1 MPTWP
6 PLDRPAMMLAAAGL
20 AVGAGLALAVAVD
33 ASDQP
38 VRARAP
44 LPAVPALA
52 GPTAMGLS
60 AEPGE
65 AARRPLFTP
74 DRRPPLKGG
83 GPVASD
89 GPDLQV
95 TGVITGVGGGAATGL
110 DRKSQKPFSVR
121 LGDDLQGWTVAAI
134 GRATLRLRRGAAV
147 RDYPLVLPPPP
158 TAGTPIVPPV
168 APLAAPAS
176 TPTPTPA
183 PPPGAPAGQAPS
195 PSATS
200 ASASPAAPPAP
211 GATGV
216 PPPSG
221 AAPGPTAPSAKPST
235 PPAAAGPAPANP
247 PPPDPQ
253 QLDAQPSHPPSRTPR
268 QQP

>member
-6 PLDRPAMMLAAAGL
+6 PLDRPALMLAAAGL

-38 VRARAP
+38 VRVRAP

-83 GPVASD
+83 GAVAPD

-95 TGVITGVGGGAATGL
+95 TGVVTGAAGGAATGL
-110 DRKSQKPFSVR
+110 DRKTQKPFSVR
-121 LGDDLQGWTVAAI
+121 LGDDLQGWTVEAI

-158 TAGTPIVPPV
+158 TAGVPI
-168 APLAAPAS
+168 APAV
-176 TPTPTPA
+176 TPVPTPSPA
-183 PPPGAPAGQAPS
+183 ATAAGGRSP
-195 PSATS
+195 PSAT
-200 ASASPAAPPAP
+200 PTTGAPPTNGAP
-211 GATGV
+211 SATGT

-221 AAPGPTAPSAKPST
+221 VAPGPTAPSAKPSGAP
-235 PPAAAGPAPANP
+235 PPATGPAANP
-247 PPPDPQ
+247 PPLDPQ
-253 QLDAQPSHPPSRTPR
+253 QLEAQPSHPPSRPSPDGTPR

>member
-6 PLDRPAMMLAAAGL
+6 PLDRPAVMLATAGL
-20 AVGAGLALAVAVD
+20 AIGAGLALAVAVD

-38 VRARAP
+38 LRVRAP

-83 GPVASD
+83 GAVAPD

-95 TGVITGVGGGAATGL
+95 TGVVTGAAGGAATGL
-110 DRKSQKPFSVR
+110 DRKTQKPFSVR
-121 LGDDLQGWTVAAI
+121 LGDDLQGWTVEAI

-158 TAGTPIVPPV
+158 TPGVPIVP
-168 APLAAPAS
+168 AA
-176 TPTPTPA
+176 TPA
-183 PPPGAPAGQAPS
+183 PTPSPVTSAPGGGARPPSASLPAAPSAPGAP
-195 PSATS
+195 SAT
-200 ASASPAAPPAP
+200 
-211 GATGV
+211 GT

-221 AAPGPTAPSAKPST
+221 VVPGPTAPSAKPSGAP
-235 PPAAAGPAPANP
+235 PPATGSAANP

-253 QLDAQPSHPPSRTPR
+253 QLDAQPSHPPSRPPSDSTPR

>member
-6 PLDRPAMMLAAAGL
+6 PLDRPALMLAATGL
-20 AVGAGLALAVAVD
+20 AVGAGLALVVAVD

-74 DRRPPLKGG
+74 DRRPPPKGG
-83 GPVASD
+83 GAVAPD
-89 GPDLQV
+89 EPDLQV
-95 TGVITGVGGGAATGL
+95 TGVVTGAAGGAATGL
-110 DRKSQKPFSVR
+110 DRKTQKPFSVR

-134 GRATLRLRRGAAV
+134 GRATLRLRRGATV

-158 TAGTPIVPPV
+158 TAGAPIAPP
-168 APLAAPAS
+168 AAPAS
-176 TPTPTPA
+176 TPTPTP
-183 PPPGAPAGQAPS
+183 
-195 PSATS
+195 TS
-200 ASASPAAPPAP
+200 GTPAAPSAPATP
-211 GATGV
+211 PTTGA

-221 AAPGPTAPSAKPST
+221 APPGPTAPSAKPSGAP
-235 PPAAAGPAPANP
+235 PPATGPAAANP

>member
-6 PLDRPAMMLAAAGL
+6 SIDRPALMLAVAGL
-20 AVGAGLALAVAVD
+20 AVGAGLALAVAID

-38 VRARAP
+38 VRVRAP

-74 DRRPPLKGG
+74 DRRPPLRGG
-83 GPVASD
+83 GTVAPD

-95 TGVITGVGGGAATGL
+95 TGVITGAAGGAATGL
-110 DRKSQKPFSVR
+110 DRKTQKPFSVR
-121 LGDDLQGWTVAAI
+121 LGDDLQGWTVEAI

-147 RDYPLVLPPPP
+147 RDYPLALPPPP
-158 TAGTPIVPPV
+158 TAGVPI
-168 APLAAPAS
+168 APAV
-176 TPTPTPA
+176 TPVPTPSPAATAAGGRSPPPSA
-183 PPPGAPAGQAPS
+183 PPTTGA
-195 PSATS
+195 PSAT
-200 ASASPAAPPAP
+200 
-211 GATGV
+211 GT

-221 AAPGPTAPSAKPST
+221 AVPGPTAPSAKPSGAP
-235 PPAAAGPAPANP
+235 PPATGPAANP

-253 QLDAQPSHPPSRTPR
+253 QLEAQPSHPPSRSSPDGTPR

>member
-6 PLDRPAMMLAAAGL
+6 PLDRPALMLAAAGL

-83 GPVASD
+83 GAVAPD

-95 TGVITGVGGGAATGL
+95 TGVVTGAAGGAATGL
-110 DRKSQKPFSVR
+110 DRKTQKPFSVR
-121 LGDDLQGWTVAAI
+121 LGDDLQGWTVEAI
-134 GRATLRLRRGAAV
+134 GRATLRLRRGAAM

-158 TAGTPIVPPV
+158 TAGVPIVP
-168 APLAAPAS
+168 AA
-176 TPTPTPA
+176 TPA
-183 PPPGAPAGQAPS
+183 PTPSPGGGAPGGGAPP
-195 PSATS
+195 PSAPPT
-200 ASASPAAPPAP
+200 AAPPATGARP
-211 GATGV
+211 VTGAPSATGT

-221 AAPGPTAPSAKPST
+221 VMPGPTAPSAKPSGAP
-235 PPAAAGPAPANP
+235 PPATGPAAANP

>member
-6 PLDRPAMMLAAAGL
+6 PLDRPALILAAAGL

-83 GPVASD
+83 GAVAPD

-95 TGVITGVGGGAATGL
+95 TGVVTGAAGGAATGL
-110 DRKSQKPFSVR
+110 DRKTQKPFSVR
-121 LGDDLQGWTVAAI
+121 LGDDLQGWTVEAI

-158 TAGTPIVPPV
+158 AAGVPIVP
-168 APLAAPAS
+168 AA
-176 TPTPTPA
+176 TPA
-183 PPPGAPAGQAPS
+183 PTPSPAASAAGGRAPP
-195 PSATS
+195 PSAT
-200 ASASPAAPPAP
+200 PTNGAPS
-211 GATGV
+211 ATGT

-221 AAPGPTAPSAKPST
+221 VVPGPTAPSAKPSGA
-235 PPAAAGPAPANP
+235 PPATGPAAANP

-253 QLDAQPSHPPSRTPR
+253 QLDAQPSHPPSRPPPDSTPR